1 MIEKHIHFSYF
12 EGETAQL
19 SQEENQLVE
28 AAVLASDNAY
38 AVYSEF
44 RVGAALLLQ
53 NGVIITGNNQ
63 ENAAFPSGLCAERVA
78 LFYAGANHPG
88 VKILKMA
95 IYADTHRFEMNS
107 PVSPCG
113 ACRQVM
119 AEYEFNQGDEFTIF
133 LVNRTRKVIQLK
145 GAARMLPLLFMSSE
159 LRK

>member
-1 MIEKHIHFSYF
+1 MTEKHIHLSYF
-12 EGETAQL
+12 EGITTQL
-19 SQEENQLVE
+19 TPEDQQLVE

-53 NGVIITGNNQ
+53 NGAIITGNNQ

-88 VKILKMA
+88 VKILKIA
-95 IYADTHRFEMNS
+95 IYADTQRFEMKS

-119 AEYEFNQGDEFTIF
+119 AEYEFNQREEFNIF
-133 LVNRTRKVIQLK
+133 LVNRSRNVIKMK
-145 GAARMLPLLFMSSE
+145 GAARLLPLLFMSSE